1 MFEKVPTSLY
11 LAVGAVFLVP
21 ILVLGP
27 IVLRMADSQGDC
39 KMAMA
44 EATNS
49 RDFDAAM
56 RSDACREVA
65 ADAVVGEA
73 IMRAVTK

>member
-1 MFEKVPTSLY
+1 MY
-11 LAVGAVFLVP
+11 LAISAVFLAP
-21 ILVLGP
+21 ILVLSP

-39 KMAMA
+39 RMAMT

-56 RSDACREVA
+56 RSEACREVA

-73 IMRAVTK
+73 LMRQLSK